1 MTVKSFAQN
10 FEDVLLWRALKSVDD
25 GRYVD
30 VGAGHPEHHS
40 VTKLF
45 YDAGWSGINIE
56 PLPLLADQLA
66 KARPRDVNIQA
77 AVSSKPVDVIELTV
91 VDSWDELSTISDE
104 RAEELRAEGRSVT
117 TTKVPVVRLDDVL
130 AASGLRDVH
139 FLKVDVEGAEIDVLN
154 TLDLVRT
161 RPWIIWA
168 EVVSGAAETSP
179 RDAIRE
185 RLGAHDY
192 VHSYFD
198 GLNDFYVAGEHAD
211 ELLGSFSTP
220 VNITDDFVVV
230 SDTDHVMVDLIGE
243 KLGVAAPA
251 QASEVL
257 QRVESV
263 VRDRIDFELQ
273 LRDVEA
279 QRREVEDQLASTER
293 SKDEEIAAVRSE
305 LEAVIQGWRLKSEA
319 LEQTSFERER
329 MVAWYAAEVSNFR
342 KRWLRQENANAAQAA
357 VNLAQAGQ
365 LEVERAHGR
374 DAEARLAQV
383 LRSTSWRVTLP
394 MRVVRRPGTYLRAL
408 TSR

>member
-77 AVSSKPVDVIELTV
+77 AVSSQAVDVIELTV

-104 RAEELRAEGRSVT
+104 RAQELRAEGRSVT
-117 TTKVPVVRLDDVL
+117 TTRVPVVRLDAVL
-130 AASGLRDVH
+130 AASSLRDVH
-139 FLKVDVEGAEIDVLN
+139 FLKVDVEGAEVDVLN
-154 TLDLVRT
+154 TIDLKQV
-161 RPWIIWA
+161 RPWIILA
-168 EVVSGAAETSP
+168 EVVSGNAETSP
-179 RDAIRE
+179 RQAIRA
-185 RLGAHDY
+185 RLEHDDY

-220 VNITDDFVVV
+220 INVTDDFVVV
-230 SDTDHVMVDLIGE
+230 SDTDHVMVELIGE
-243 KLGVAAPA
+243 KLGMASPA

-257 QRVESV
+257 QRVEAV

-273 LRDVEA
+273 LRDAETKRHEVEA
-279 QRREVEDQLASTER
+279 QLASAE
-293 SKDEEIAAVRSE
+293 AA
-305 LEAVIQGWRLKSEA
+305 IQGWRLKSEA

-342 KRWLRQENANAAQAA
+342 KRWQRQESVNRVQAEK
-357 VNLAQAGQ
+357 LTIQTEQ
-365 LEVERAHGR
+365 LEIECDQRR
-374 DAEARLAQV
+374 DAETRIEQL
-383 LRSTSWRVTLP
+383 LGSTSWRITLP
-394 MRVVRRPGTYLRAL
+394 MRAIRRPGTYMKVLMR
-408 TSR
+408 R